1 MESSSFAFARLVFF
15 LLRWEPW
22 EPTHTKT
29 NQDGVAR
36 DMKANLPLDVVA
48 VITDDAWKGGPL
60 VVLHGAMGH
69 PPATML
75 GKNYVWLMPFVKYM
89 PWKAIW
95 LKTWFSSFR
104 CTVYTCFSVEYG

>member
-75 GKNYVWLMPFVKYM
+75 GKNYVWLMPCQVHAMEGHMVENLVLFVPLYC
-89 PWKAIW
+89 IY
-95 LKTWFSSFR
+95 LFF
-104 CTVYTCFSVEYG
+104 G